1 MTVPDKPRFK
11 PLRRCDL
18 PCTLMR
24 AGTSKALFIHRRD
37 LPKDVSEWKRHL
49 ISALGSRGDDAR
61 QIDGVGGGTSTT
73 SKVAVV
79 APSNRPATDVEW
91 TFVQVAVGRES
102 IDMTGTCG
110 NVSSGIGP
118 FALQNGLVKRRP
130 GEKTM
135 DISIYNT
142 NTDSTII
149 ETVQLDQDGDF
160 LEFGT
165 YTMPGVPVPGSE
177 IKCLFQ
183 DPAGSMTGT
192 LFPSGARQQML
203 SIKPPQLPPCQVR
216 VTLIDAANPFVFI
229 DGASLSDFKS
239 TCSERSFDALV
250 ELVRREAAVAMGLA
264 ATTDDAAKVK
274 GTPKATLLYRP
285 SPGSDDDD
293 AGAQRANIHVQS
305 YSMGLPHPSFQLTGA
320 VCLATALST
329 PGTIAAELAASS
341 SDCITTTKR
350 QNEQQEEEISTP
362 LLKKKT
368 WSIAHSKGVLE
379 VEVLVQTGG
388 DTDTDTGTDTDEV
401 RGCVVSRTARRL
413 FSGTVSYYI

>member
-1 MTVPDKPRFK
+1 MTVSDKPRFK

-18 PCTLMR
+18 ACTLMR

-37 LPKDVSEWKRHL
+37 LPAEVSDWKGHL
-49 ISALGSRGDDAR
+49 VSALGSRGDDAR

-79 APSNRPATDVEW
+79 AASNRPGVDVEW

-110 NVSSGIGP
+110 NVSSGVGP
-118 FALQNGLVKRRP
+118 FALQSGLVKRRP

-135 DISIYNT
+135 DIRVYNT
-142 NTDSTII
+142 NTDSTIV

-192 LFPSGARQQML
+192 LFPSGHRQQML
-203 SIKPPQLPPCQVR
+203 SVKAPQLPACHVP

-229 DGASLSDFKS
+229 DGASLSGFQS
-239 TCSERSFDALV
+239 TCAERTFDALV
-250 ELVRREAAVAMGLA
+250 ELIRREGAVAMGLA
-264 ATTDDAAKVK
+264 STTEEAAKIR
-274 GTPKATLLYRP
+274 GTPKVALLYRP
-285 SPGSDDDD
+285 GGSGSNKSD
-293 AGAQRANIHVQS
+293 ADADADADAVVYAPRANIRVQS

-320 VCLATALST
+320 VCLATALTT
-329 PGTIAAELAASS
+329 PGTIAAELAAAEMDASS
-341 SDCITTTKR
+341 PGSITTEPPEDEMSPFKTTKWFI
-350 QNEQQEEEISTP
+350 EHST
-362 LLKKKT
+362 
-368 WSIAHSKGVLE
+368 GVLD
-379 VEVLVQTGG
+379 VEVHVQAN
-388 DTDTDTGTDTDEV
+388 EV
-401 RGCVVSRTARRL
+401 RGCAVSRTARRL